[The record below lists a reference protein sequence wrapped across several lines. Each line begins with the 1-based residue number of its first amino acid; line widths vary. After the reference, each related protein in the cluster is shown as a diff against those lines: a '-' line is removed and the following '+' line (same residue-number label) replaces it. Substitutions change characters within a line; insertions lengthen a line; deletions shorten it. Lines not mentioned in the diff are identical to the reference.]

1 MDILKQAEIVN
12 NQVFNASLPTDF
24 ESVNN
29 DKIYQCH
36 NVSYI
41 SLFSLAK
48 YICMHTETKLFN
60 H

>member
-1 MDILKQAEIVN
+1 MLKQAEIVN

-24 ESVNN
+24 EVVNN
-29 DKIYQCH
+29 DTICQCH

-41 SLFSLAK
+41 LLFSLAK